1 MITHIDLN
9 RLAIVRRIDLGRGG
23 HPGPEAGACVMEAV
37 AFVAGENWSDTPHCA
52 SPLLAGFMRAWN
64 DLLDD
69 RDRQQLKRYIVRLA
83 GSRGTHDQEQARARI
98 IADWHDATDPSLPAG
113 RRGRIPVRR
122 AVDAA
127 LRSHVGEPDE
137 LWDTAGARLIGPD
150 VVSAVHEVVERLLAV
165 TEAVPAPAPAPT
177 STTPVP
183 TRRAPQ
189 RVRPP
194 SSTTTRGRRA
204 PLRLVRPGGARPA
217 DRPAGGRTETAHPT
231 GREGR

>member
-1 MITHIDLN
+1 VITHIDLN
-9 RLAIVRRIDLGRGG
+9 RLAIVRRIDLGKGG

-37 AFVAGENWSDTPHCA
+37 AFVAGENWTDAPHCA

-98 IADWHDATDPSLPAG
+98 ITDWHNAAGPSLPAG

-137 LWDTAGARLIGPD
+137 LWDTAGARLIEPD
-150 VVSAVHEVVERLLAV
+150 VVAAVHEVVEQLLAV
-165 TEAVPAPAPAPT
+165 TESVPAPTPT
-177 STTPVP
+177 PPVTTG
-183 TRRAPQ
+183 RAPQ

-194 SSTTTRGRRA
+194 SSTTRGRRA
-204 PLRLVRPGGARPA
+204 PLRLVRPGAGRTA
-217 DRPAGGRTETAHPT
+217 DGPAGQRPETTHPT